1 MNLSQ
6 TIDLFGY
13 GTSEG
18 ATKAWDERGR
28 GRKGYEPHERGSK
41 DIFPDEKKDSMFN
54 ETLDRLK
61 SDQSLTPY
69 ERDNIIPLARAYTEA
84 AKNFVD
90 GKDSTQVYAGPYGG
104 YSKERS
110 EWHAEVIAAY
120 ESKFGPPQ
128 AKPIAIITG
137 GLAGAGKT
145 ASLRDVPGINKFIQ
159 INSDDIKESAPEYN
173 GYNAAFLHEESD
185 QVSLAVLE
193 RATNARQHLVVDIT
207 MKSIGDPNKGFRD
220 SLLGRVSELAKRGY
234 EVHLMFSDVT
244 IERSVERA
252 VKRYMNPKNEK
263 GRFVP
268 PAHIKKS
275 VSSKGSTS
283 GNLDNFMEAT
293 KLPQV
298 AGWKLFDNMG
308 DKPKLVNQG
317 GRDFHAE
324 ATRRFYVKAR
334 TSAHR
339 S

>member
-1 MNLSQ
+1 MNLAQ
-6 TIDLFGY
+6 TIELFGT

-18 ATKAWDERGR
+18 AYKAWEVRQRGGGSSYAPSERM
-28 GRKGYEPHERGSK
+28 SK
-41 DIFPDEKKDSMFN
+41 EILDREKTDPAFN
-54 ETLDRLK
+54 DTLDRLRK
-61 SDQSLTPY
+61 DNSLTAY
-69 ERDNIIPLARAYTEA
+69 ERENIVPLARAYTEA
-84 AKNFVD
+84 AKNFKD

-110 EWHAEVIAAY
+110 EWHSEVIAAY

-145 ASLRDVPGINKFIQ
+145 ANLRNVPGIDKFVQ
-159 INSDDIKESAPEYN
+159 VNADDIKEAAPEYN

-185 QVSLAVLE
+185 DVARAVLE
-193 RATNARQHLVVDIT
+193 RAVNAKQHVVVDIT
-207 MKSIGDPNKGFRD
+207 MKSGGDPAKGFND
-220 SLLGRVSELAKRGY
+220 SLRGKIAELSKRGY

-244 IERSVERA
+244 IEES
-252 VKRYMNPKNEK
+252 VKRAMERYGNPKNEK

-275 VSSKGSTS
+275 VSAKGSNS
-283 GNLDNFMEAT
+283 VNFDNFMEAT
-293 KLPQV
+293 KLPEV

-308 DKPKLVNQG
+308 AKPVLKKSG

-324 ATRRFYVKAR
+324 AEKRYRASVRAIR
-334 TSAHR
+334 
-339 S
+339 